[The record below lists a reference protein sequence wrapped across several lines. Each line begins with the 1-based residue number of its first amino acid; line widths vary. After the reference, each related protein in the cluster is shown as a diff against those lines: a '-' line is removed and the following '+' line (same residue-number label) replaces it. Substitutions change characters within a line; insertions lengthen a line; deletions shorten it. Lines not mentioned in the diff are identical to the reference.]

1 MQQTLVVGNWKMHG
15 TLNWSQ
21 AMAETLTSELNGI
34 GEKVCVAVCPT
45 YVHLQAVSGVLQKS
59 NNIISL
65 GAQNVHAEQDGAY
78 TGEISS
84 LMVKDVKARYVI
96 IGHSERRS
104 YQNEDVDEL
113 REKIL
118 IALNQKLKVIFCIG
132 ETHDQIKK
140 RKSILQNQLK
150 SLPRNFSH
158 KNIIIAYEPVWAIG
172 TGLTPTISE
181 IDKIHSNIRNML
193 TKYVGKNSDKISILY
208 GGSVNSKNASEI
220 LSLKNVDG
228 ALVGGAS
235 LNAREFCKIIDS

>member
-1 MQQTLVVGNWKMHG
+1 MKRVKYVIANWKMNGNLASLSLVRHINNHLRKNKVKSPKVIICPPFTLLG
-15 TLNWSQ
+15 TF
-21 AMAETLTSELNGI
+21 AAT
-34 GEKVCVAVCPT
+34 
-45 YVHLQAVSGVLQKS
+45 KS
-59 NNIISL
+59 MNL
-65 GAQNVHAEQDGAY
+65 AFGAQNIHKFDHGAY

-84 LMVKDVKARYVI
+84 SMVKDVKARYVI

-104 YQNEDVDEL
+104 YQNEDVNEL

-150 SLPRNFSH
+150 SLPKNFSH
-158 KNIIIAYEPVWAIG
+158 KNIIVAYEPVWAIG